1 MSDAS
6 ASCWAPNQSVEAGA
20 RCSITEPAA
29 PDAELETV
37 VVLPVAEHAVTVAH
51 TMVQL
56 EVALPEIEAA
66 AQDAVHLDAADA
78 LHEDDEADEE
88 PDDVPGL
95 EDAALDDVPVE
106 DAGFVLTD
114 GVGLLFESGKSP
126 SGGKMSRTTQ
136 GGNTPPGGGG
146 VIPEITGNTR

>member
-20 RCSITEPAA
+20 RWSMTEPAA

-37 VVLPVAEHAVTVAH
+37 VVLPVAEHAVTVTH
-51 TMVQL
+51 TVVQL
-56 EVALPEIEAA
+56 EVALPEIEVA

-78 LHEDDEADEE
+78 LHEDDETDEE
-88 PDDVPGL
+88 PDNVLEL
-95 EDAALDDVPVE
+95 EDTALDDVPVE
-106 DAGFVLTD
+106 DTKFVLTD

-126 SGGKMSRTTQ
+126 SRGKISRTTQ
-136 GGNTPPGGGG
+136 GGNTPPGSGGI
-146 VIPEITGNTR
+146 IPEITGNTR